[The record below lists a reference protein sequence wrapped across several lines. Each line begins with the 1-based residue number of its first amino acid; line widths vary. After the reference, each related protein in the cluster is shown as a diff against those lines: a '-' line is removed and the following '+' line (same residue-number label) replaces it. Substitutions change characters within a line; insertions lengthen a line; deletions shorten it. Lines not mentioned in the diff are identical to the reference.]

1 VRVLNSLVHYGLDI
15 TRLAFSGGQPLSPYI
30 QTYSVDLFL
39 SKDHSDEQHIIN
51 SELCAAAIIYAP
63 PSVKL
68 EDESKVKIAFDAD
81 SVLFSDE
88 SEQRYKKEVYVN
100 ETYFLGGIAKDKVLE
115 AFGAHIFFDD
125 QDYHLELAS
134 KVVPSG
140 KVPYNSDSPLH

>member
-1 VRVLNSLVHYGLDI
+1 LDI

-68 EDESKVKIAFDAD
+68 EDESKM
-81 SVLFSDE
+81 
-88 SEQRYKKEVYVN
+88 
-100 ETYFLGGIAKDKVLE
+100 
-115 AFGAHIFFDD
+115 
-125 QDYHLELAS
+125 
-134 KVVPSG
+134 
-140 KVPYNSDSPLH
+140 